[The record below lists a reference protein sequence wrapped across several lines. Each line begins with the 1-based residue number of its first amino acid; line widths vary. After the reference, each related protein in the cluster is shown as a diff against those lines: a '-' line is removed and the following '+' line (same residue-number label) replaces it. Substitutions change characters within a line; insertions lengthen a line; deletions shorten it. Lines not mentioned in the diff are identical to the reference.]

1 MATLEKNPPIHRIQ
15 NGRVQA
21 SIWEHTT
28 EKGGFLSVTFKIGYK
43 KEGEDWK
50 DGHSYQT
57 HELDQLVDAAID
69 AKDWMRQ
76 HRPSKAKAA

>member
-1 MATLEKNPPIHRIQ
+1 MANQTKNPPIHKIQ

-28 EKGGFLSVTFKIGYK
+28 EKGSFLSVTFKIGYK
-43 KEGEDWK
+43 KGDEWK

-57 HELDQLVDAAID
+57 HEVETLIDTAID
-69 AKDWMRQ
+69 AKEWMRQ
-76 HRPSKAKAA
+76 HRQSSVKAA